1 MLMYPDA
8 AHLLHDE
15 TQRTSE
21 SSTHTHSAQFEANSK
36 AFTWYHQDMGSGLY
50 LQKGVA
56 SSVDVSGTTAFK
68 SNETGHRQK
77 ISGMSCFA
85 YSDFHAVFTMAAI
98 RCGQGSKDSSALCMA
113 EQIKPTGKCP
123 RRHDASLEPSS
134 TSQDSHAAVHG
145 FGAQSGCIQKV
156 LQARGD

>member
-50 LQKGVA
+50 LQKGDA
-56 SSVDVSGTTAFK
+56 SSWMFLAQLLSSPMKPDTDKK
-68 SNETGHRQK
+68 SV
-77 ISGMSCFA
+77 A
-85 YSDFHAVFTMAAI
+85 
-98 RCGQGSKDSSALCMA
+98 
-113 EQIKPTGKCP
+113 
-123 RRHDASLEPSS
+123 
-134 TSQDSHAAVHG
+134 
-145 FGAQSGCIQKV
+145 
-156 LQARGD
+156 